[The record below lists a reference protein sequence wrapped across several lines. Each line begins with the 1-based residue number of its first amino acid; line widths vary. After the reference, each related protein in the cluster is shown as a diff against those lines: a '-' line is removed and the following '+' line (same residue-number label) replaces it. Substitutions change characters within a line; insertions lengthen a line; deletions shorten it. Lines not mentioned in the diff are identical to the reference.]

1 LERAKSLFIVNILIT
16 LCSITN
22 AANGKKMTGIFRN
35 KINKMRSAKSS
46 DYLCYCNSKEVEE
59 EFLNSGEQCCQAI
72 ENAGGVPYELIFG
85 QAIGV
90 GYYTKVGDGIRQ
102 LLGVT
107 PEEFTEEMYLG
118 MIEDIIPL
126 SEDIPADQSEIR
138 EKFINGKIQNFKAEI
153 LLRTHWGEKKWVRDS
168 SLPMRD
174 QKTGKVIGS
183 FGIFFDISERKQSI
197 VHLARA
203 NEKAEESDRLKTA
216 FLNNLSHEIRTPLN
230 AIVGF
235 STLLG
240 EPGESPERRKEFLNI
255 ITHSTDH
262 LLEILDDIVE
272 ISKIETKIV
281 KILIKEVNLNS
292 MLQRVYDRFRAKAA
306 EKSLLLRFDA
316 HINDKEVILRT
327 DSFKLLQLL
336 SNLVGNAL
344 KFTTYGKVEF
354 GYIIKDDMVE
364 FYVADTGIG
373 IPKEHQEKIFNTFYQ
388 VESSS
393 TQRYEGTGLGL
404 SIARAY
410 VELLGGN
417 IWFDSHPGEGSV
429 FYFTLPY
436 DRKLNL

>member
-1 LERAKSLFIVNILIT
+1 
-16 LCSITN
+16 
-22 AANGKKMTGIFRN
+22 
-35 KINKMRSAKSS
+35 MRSAKSS
-46 DYLCYCNSKEVEE
+46 DYLCFCNSKEVEE
-59 EFLNSGEQCCQAI
+59 DFFNSGEQYCQAI
-72 ENAGGVPYELIFG
+72 ENAGGVPFQLIFG
-85 QAIGV
+85 PLVGE
-90 GYYTKVGDGIRQ
+90 GYYTKVGEGIRQ

-107 PEEFTEEMYLG
+107 PKEFTEEMYQG

-126 SEDIPADQSEIR
+126 SDDIPTDQAETR
-138 EKFINGKIQNFKAEI
+138 EKFINGEIQNFKAEI
-153 LLRTHWGEKKWVRDS
+153 LLRTNWGEKKWVRDS
-168 SLPMRD
+168 SLPLRD

-183 FGIFFDISERKQSI
+183 CGIFFDISERKQSM

-316 HINDKEVILRT
+316 HINEKEVILRT

-354 GYIIKDDMVE
+354 GYIIKDDKVE

-404 SIARAY
+404 SIAKAY
-410 VELLGGN
+410 IELLGGN

-436 DRKLNL
+436 DRKLNLLDRSTQL